1 MSKVGEG
8 PVHHRKPVRPTKRG
22 QARRQAFLDAARGV
36 FYEVGYEAAS
46 VNDVVQRAGGSLATL
61 YNQFENKEGL
71 FLALIEDGVAGMRA
85 SLVAPDLPIRPALSI
100 LAKNYLEGVMAPG
113 AIGTFRILVGEGR
126 KFPQLAEKFF
136 ELGPM
141 RLRADLS
148 AFLAARTTQ
157 GEIHCAD
164 PDFAAQAFFDML
176 RSQHRVRRSALP
188 EKFGPEIDYSS
199 HIEKVVSLFLAGVAP
214 R

>member
-1 MSKVGEG
+1 MQ
-8 PVHHRKPVRPTKRG
+8 HRKPVRPTRRG
-22 QARRQAFLDAARGV
+22 EARHKAFLDAARAV

-46 VNDVVQRAGGSLATL
+46 VNEIVQRAGGSLATL
-61 YNQFENKEGL
+61 YNQFDNKEGL

-85 SLVAPDLPIRPALSI
+85 NLVVPDLPVRPALQT
-100 LAKNYLEGVMAPG
+100 LAKHYLEGVMAPG

-136 ELGPM
+136 ELGPT

-148 AFLAARTTQ
+148 AFLADRAAR
-157 GEIHCAD
+157 GEISCDD

-176 RSQHRVRRSALP
+176 RSHHRIKRAALP
-188 EKFGPEIDYSS
+188 EKFGPDIDYSV
-199 HIEKVVSLFLAGVAP
+199 HIEKAVALFLAGVAP